1 MSILLLPGK
10 KCARKDDGFLWSD
23 FDGVIYRIKD
33 FTPKLEKKV
42 TFFLALCKNFVMCAK
57 I

>member
-1 MSILLLPGK
+1 MFILLLPGK

-23 FDGVIYRIKD
+23 FDAVIYRIKD
-33 FTPKLEKKV
+33 FTPKLAKKV
-42 TFFLALCKNFVMCAK
+42 TFLGSLCKNFVMCAK